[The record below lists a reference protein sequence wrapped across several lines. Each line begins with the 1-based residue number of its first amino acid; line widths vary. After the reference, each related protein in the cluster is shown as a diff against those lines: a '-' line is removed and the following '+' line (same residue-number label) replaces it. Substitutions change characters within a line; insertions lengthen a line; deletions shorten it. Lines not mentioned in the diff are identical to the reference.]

1 MKIELKEDER
11 IDDLQYKNLKIIQ
24 NKKGFCFGIDSV
36 ILSDYAKEIKKE
48 ATVID
53 IGTGSGIIA
62 ILLSKKTDAKKI
74 YGIEIQPEVAEM
86 AKKSV
91 KLNNLENKIEII
103 NSDIKEIFNNKIEKN
118 SIDAITINPPYKEK
132 NTGIINE
139 NNNKLIS
146 RHETT
151 ANLKDFIEI
160 SSKLLKSKG
169 EFYIVHKVERLVDI
183 IYLMRENKLEPKK
196 IRFVYPSKNKEANL
210 ILIKAVKGANK
221 FLKVDKPLYVY
232 KEDGSYTDE
241 ILEIYN
247 F

>member
-91 KLNNLENKIEII
+91 KLNNLENKSEII